1 MNVLIVDDN
10 GDSRL
15 IISTLLKGKGHE
27 VMTAENGKI
36 ALDMI
41 KESVP
46 DMVVTDIL
54 MPVMDGFELCR
65 QVRANPEYNQVVII
79 IYTGYYK
86 SPGDIELGRAIG
98 ANEYII
104 KPQEPSVLKELI
116 EKAVLEHKK

>member
-104 KPQEPSVLKELI
+104 KPQEPSVFIQLFK
-116 EKAVLEHKK
+116 KAILEHKT